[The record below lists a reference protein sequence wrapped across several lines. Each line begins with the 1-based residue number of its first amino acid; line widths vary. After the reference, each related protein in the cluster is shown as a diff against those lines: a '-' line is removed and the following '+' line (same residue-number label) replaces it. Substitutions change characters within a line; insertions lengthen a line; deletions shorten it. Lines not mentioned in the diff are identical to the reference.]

1 MYWHLQAFKAQ
12 QDPLDIARL
21 RNKTLIQIDDPG
33 RMPRI
38 LHEQT
43 GATKKVQLQQQL
55 QQKRQWQKQ
64 GPVLSSTP
72 PLPSPPCVCVCVC
85 VCDETRLMHCSQ
97 SHSGLSLPNP
107 PAMLHAA
114 RCTTSARLLPQCDVR
129 STLGSTR
136 FLVHATSL
144 LWVGACVLVHACGLI
159 FLCACSFNSGLHA
172 WSMFTH
178 KNPTH

>member
-1 MYWHLQAFKAQ
+1 MTTQVACPAFSMSK
-12 QDPLDIARL
+12 
-21 RNKTLIQIDDPG
+21 
-33 RMPRI
+33 
-38 LHEQT
+38 
-43 GATKKVQLQQQL
+43 
-55 QQKRQWQKQ
+55 
-64 GPVLSSTP
+64 PVLPRRYNCSSNCSKKDSGKSKGLCSPQHLPCP
-72 PLPSPPCVCVCVC
+72 PPRVCVCVC